1 MIRGRLSE
9 YREAVVRIVLVDAE
23 GSEYDC
29 EAIIDTGYDGHVT
42 LPPSAVA
49 ELELPWIRSST
60 ALLADGSETL
70 FDVHEATVEWDGEF
84 RRISVDVADTSP
96 LLGMAMLWGFKLSLS
111 AIEGGEV
118 IIEAVA

>member
-1 MIRGRLSE
+1 L
-9 YREAVVRIVLVDAE
+9 RIVLLDAE
-23 GSEYDC
+23 VSEYDC
-29 EAIIDTGYDGHVT
+29 QAIVDTGYDGHLT

-60 ALLADGSETL
+60 AILADGSETL
-70 FDVHEATVEWDGEF
+70 FDVHEATVEWDGKI

-96 LLGMAMLWGFKLSLS
+96 LLGMEMLWGFKLSVI

-118 IIEAVA
+118 IIEAVE